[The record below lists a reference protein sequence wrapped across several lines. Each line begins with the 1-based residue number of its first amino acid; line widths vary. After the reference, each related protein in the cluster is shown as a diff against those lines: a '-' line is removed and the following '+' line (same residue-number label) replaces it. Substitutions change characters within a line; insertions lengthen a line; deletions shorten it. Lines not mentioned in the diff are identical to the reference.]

1 MNYQITTT
9 LLGLALAGAILYL
22 VRRDRLHG
30 PFAGWWL
37 VVAAIT
43 VILGFFPRLIDSAAD
58 WVGIS
63 HPPNLLFALAIGLML
78 IKLLRVDIEASRRER
93 RIRRL
98 AQKLAI
104 LAEENAALR
113 EGHIPRNH
121 PSQQAGSR

>member
-9 LLGLALAGAILYL
+9 FLGLALAGAILYL
-22 VRRDRLHG
+22 VRRDHLHG
-30 PFAGWWL
+30 PYAGWWL

-43 VILGFFPRLIDSAAD
+43 VFLGFFPTLIDHVAA

-63 HPPNLLFALAIGLML
+63 HPPNLLFALVIGLML
-78 IKLLRVDIEASRRER
+78 IKLLRIDIQSSHRER

-113 EGHIPRNH
+113 EGHVPRKK